1 MANIIEGKPTKK
13 FFIDMITRDISI
25 EDAIIDLID
34 NSIDGASR
42 LRPEK
47 DSSFEGL
54 YVKLILNKDGFII
67 EDNCGGFSL
76 ETAKKYAFRFGRPE
90 EAETELNNSV
100 GRFGIGM
107 KRALFK
113 MGRHFSVES
122 KHKEDHFKVEVEVD
136 NWSKQTIRD
145 NNGQQI
151 DDWNF
156 SYIDI
161 PDEEGI
167 KVEGTFIK
175 VEKLNEEFKKLF
187 NDEHF
192 LTDLSTDIQR
202 ILNFSL
208 ARKIKISL
216 NSKEL
221 IGTKVELLMSA
232 DDNIMPYYRDGNING
247 VAYKIIAGLGVT
259 GRPKESGWYIY
270 CNNRLVVEADQ
281 STITGWHMNGLP
293 QWAIKHAM
301 FRGLLFLDSAETIKL
316 PLTTTKKGID
326 VTSSIYQTILP
337 LMQDAM
343 RKINVFLNE
352 IDNLGANANDYRK
365 QLGESL
371 QACSAVQLK
380 MYDFSK
386 QQKGKFL
393 APTIDK
399 DNPVIK
405 EDTQRISYV
414 VSKKMADAALQH
426 SGARS
431 YKELGE
437 KTFDYYTK
445 LEGIDDEEY

>member
-1 MANIIEGKPTKK
+1 MPNIIQGRPSKK

-34 NSIDGASR
+34 NSIDGANR
-42 LRPEK
+42 LRPGIN
-47 DSSFEGL
+47 SSFEGL
-54 YVKLILNKDGFII
+54 YVKLSLNKDVFII

-76 ETAKKYAFRFGRPE
+76 ETAQRYAFRFGRPDDIKP
-90 EAETELNNSV
+90 ELNNSV

-107 KRALFK
+107 KRSLFK
-113 MGRHFSVES
+113 MGKYFSVES
-122 KHKEDHFKVEVEVD
+122 KHGDDHFKVDVD
-136 NWSKQTIRD
+136 VDKWSKQYITRND
-145 NNGQQI
+145 GTQI

-156 SYIDI
+156 SY
-161 PDEEGI
+161 
-167 KVEGTFIK
+167 VEVPNSQGLQVDGTFIK
-175 VEKLNEEFKKLF
+175 VEQLNEEFKKLF
-187 NDEHF
+187 DDEHF

-208 ARKIKISL
+208 ARKIDISL
-216 NSKEL
+216 NNKEL
-221 IGTKVELLMSA
+221 IGTKVELLMSK
-232 DDNIMPYYRDGNING
+232 DDGIMPYYREGVIDG
-247 VAYKIIAGLGVT
+247 VSFKIIAGIGVT
-259 GRPKESGWYIY
+259 GHPKESGWYIY

-293 QWAIKHAM
+293 QWAVKHAM

-326 VTSSIYQTILP
+326 VTSGVYQTILP

-352 IDNLGANANDYRK
+352 IDSLGANANDYRK

-380 MYDFSK
+380 MYDFSN
-386 QQKGKFL
+386 QQKGKFF

-405 EDTQRISYV
+405 DDTQRISYV
-414 VSKKMADAALQH
+414 VSKKMADAALEH
-426 SGARS
+426 SGAKS

>member
-1 MANIIEGKPTKK
+1 MANIIEGRPTKK

-34 NSIDGASR
+34 NSIDGANR

-47 DSSFEGL
+47 DSSYEGL
-54 YVKLILNKDGFII
+54 YVKLILNRNEFII
-67 EDNCGGFSL
+67 KDNCGGFSL

-90 EAETELNNSV
+90 EAEVELNNSI

-107 KRALFK
+107 KRSLFK
-113 MGRHFSVES
+113 MGRQFTVES
-122 KHKEDHFKVEVEVD
+122 KHKEDHFKVEVDVD
-136 NWSKQTIRD
+136 KWSKQTIVD

-156 SYIDI
+156 SYIDV
-161 PDEEGI
+161 PDEEELNEEGTLI
-167 KVEGTFIK
+167 KVGQ
-175 VEKLNEEFKKLF
+175 LNAEFKKLF
-187 NDEHF
+187 DDEHF

-208 ARKIKISL
+208 ARKIKINL
-216 NSKEL
+216 NGKDL

-232 DDNIMPYYRDGNING
+232 NDNIMPYYRDGDIDG
-247 VAYKIIAGLGVT
+247 VSYKIIAGIGVT

-281 STITGWHMNGLP
+281 TTITGWHMNGLP
-293 QWAIKHAM
+293 QWAVKHAM
-301 FRGLLFLDSAETIKL
+301 FRGLLFLDSSETIKL

-326 VTSSIYQTILP
+326 VTSGTYQAILP

-343 RKINVFLNE
+343 RKINLFLND
-352 IDNLGANANDYRK
+352 IDKLGANANDYRM

-371 QACSAVQLK
+371 HTCSAVQLK

-386 QQKGKFL
+386 QQKGRFF

-399 DNPVIK
+399 DNPVLK
-405 EDTQRISYV
+405 DDTQRISYV
-414 VSKKMADAALQH
+414 VSKKMAESALQH
-426 SGARS
+426 SGAKS

>member
-1 MANIIEGKPTKK
+1 MTNIIQGRPTKK

-34 NSIDGASR
+34 NSIDGANR
-42 LRPEK
+42 LHPDK
-47 DSSFEGL
+47 DSTFESL
-54 YVKLILNKDGFII
+54 YVKLTLNKDEFII

-76 ETAKKYAFRFGRPE
+76 ETAQKYAFRFGRPDDV
-90 EAETELNNSV
+90 TPKLNNSV

-107 KRALFK
+107 KRSLFK
-113 MGRHFSVES
+113 MGKHFSVES
-122 KHKEDHFKVEVEVD
+122 KHKENHFKVDVDVEQ
-136 NWSKQTIRD
+136 WSKQTICD

-156 SYIDI
+156 SYINITDQ
-161 PDEEGI
+161 EGLR
-167 KVEGTFIK
+167 VDGTYIK
-175 VEKLNEEFKKLF
+175 VEKLNEELENLF

-208 ARKIKISL
+208 ARKMNIILNGKSL
-216 NSKEL
+216 VGN
-221 IGTKVELLMSA
+221 KVELLMSQEYK
-232 DDNIMPYYRDGNING
+232 IMPYFKDGNIGG
-247 VAYKIIAGLGVT
+247 VSYKIIAGIGVT
-259 GRPKESGWYIY
+259 GHPKESGWYIY

-293 QWAIKHAM
+293 QWAVKHAM
-301 FRGLLFLDSAETIKL
+301 FRGLLFLDSPDTIKL

-326 VTSSIYQTILP
+326 VTSNIYQAVLP

-343 RKINVFLNE
+343 RRVNVFLNE
-352 IDNLGANANDYRK
+352 IDNLGAYANDYRK

-371 QACSAVQLK
+371 HAYSAVQLK
-380 MYDFSK
+380 MKDFSN
-386 QQKGKFL
+386 QERGKFY
-393 APTIDK
+393 APKIDK
-399 DNPVIK
+399 DNPVVK
-405 EDTQRISYV
+405 ENTRRISYT
-414 VSKKMADAALQH
+414 VSKDIADAALEH

-437 KTFDYYTK
+437 KTFNYYIK
-445 LEGIDDEEY
+445 LECIEDEEY